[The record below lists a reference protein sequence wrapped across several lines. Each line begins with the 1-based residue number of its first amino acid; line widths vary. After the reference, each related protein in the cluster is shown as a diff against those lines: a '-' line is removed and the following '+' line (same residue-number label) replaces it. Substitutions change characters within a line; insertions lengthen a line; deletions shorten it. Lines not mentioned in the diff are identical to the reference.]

1 MALEFVIGGDCF
13 LGGQACTCRSRQRI
27 ERNRERMFALPV
39 GIDHHH
45 DRAPRLPNVRCVGA
59 QKHGHGRCGIGERAH
74 LAGDAEPRQLLA
86 QRVRLADLCRHVE
99 VARRT
104 DGREAGV
111 RGLAVVHVFADR
123 ELESHRHHEP
133 VTGRGRA
140 TQPMPVDPCLIR
152 RVFEPPRQPRAER
165 RFRTGND

>member
-1 MALEFVIGGDCF
+1 MPSPDK
-13 LGGQACTCRSRQRI
+13 
-27 ERNRERMFALPV
+27 P
-39 GIDHHH
+39 
-45 DRAPRLPNVRCVGA
+45 
-59 QKHGHGRCGIGERAH
+59 
-74 LAGDAEPRQLLA
+74 LA

-104 DGREAGV
+104 DGREASV
-111 RGLAVVHVFADR
+111 RGLAVVHVFAGG

-152 RVFEPPRQPRAER
+152 CVFEPPRQPRAER